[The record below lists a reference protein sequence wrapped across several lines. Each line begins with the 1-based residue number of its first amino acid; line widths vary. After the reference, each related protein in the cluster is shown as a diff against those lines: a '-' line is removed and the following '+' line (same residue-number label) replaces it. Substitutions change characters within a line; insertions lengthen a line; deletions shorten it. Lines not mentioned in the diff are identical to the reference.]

1 LVHELR
7 IETKTKRPF
16 ELNISFVT
24 NQDMQAIN
32 KKHRRIDAAT
42 DILSF
47 PMDNVDDNFPVLTLG
62 DLIISLE
69 KAQEQADERSHSL
82 GEELKHLL
90 VHGLLHLLGH
100 EHKINPDPM
109 KQLELKLL
117 HKTKSFILD

>member
-1 LVHELR
+1 MVRELE
-7 IETKTKRPF
+7 IETKAKRPL

-24 NQDMQAIN
+24 NKDMRAIN
-32 KKHRRIDAAT
+32 KKHRHIDEAT

-47 PMDNVDDNFPVLTLG
+47 PMDKIDEDFPMLTLG

-100 EHKINPDPM
+100 EHKVDSDPM
-109 KQLELKLL
+109 KKLELKLL
-117 HKTKSFILD
+117 SKTKSFILD